1 MKIQNNFVDIIMP
14 NFNKADYLEEALN
27 SVKNQTF
34 KDWKLYIIDDCSN
47 DKSNEILKKYEKD
60 DKIKIIKLKKNK
72 GPSFCRNLGIRL
84 SNHNYIS
91 FLDSD
96 DYWEKNKLIEQVS
109 FMEKNNMSFTY
120 TDYIPFFQKKKNI
133 RFLKR
138 TNLKDSFNF
147 SQFTTN
153 SSINTTTMIIS
164 RSIVKNLK
172 FKKVKKLEDYLFK
185 CQILRRNVVAYKF
198 NKASAFYRIL
208 KESRSSQ
215 RFQNILYLWKI
226 NQKYNKFNLLRNLFS
241 IFMISFNSL
250 KKYGFK

>member
-1 MKIQNNFVDIIMP
+1 MP

-120 TDYIPFFQKKKNI
+120 TDYIPFFQKKK
-133 RFLKR
+133 
-138 TNLKDSFNF
+138 
-147 SQFTTN
+147 
-153 SSINTTTMIIS
+153 
-164 RSIVKNLK
+164 
-172 FKKVKKLEDYLFK
+172 
-185 CQILRRNVVAYKF
+185 
-198 NKASAFYRIL
+198 
-208 KESRSSQ
+208 
-215 RFQNILYLWKI
+215 
-226 NQKYNKFNLLRNLFS
+226 KY
-241 IFMISFNSL
+241 
-250 KKYGFK
+250 